1 MEATKVKRAK
11 RLGLYINVGGKRD
24 NETKNEMMNTAL
36 KTSQFVGPSVYLH
49 ARAKNIETCILPKLI
64 YSLRHYPKAKAFM
77 KKLNAV
83 IINQLWLDKKTML
96 IKKSSTHHINKGYK
110 FEKPTKINLDSQ
122 NDGSKKLSVL

>member
-11 RLGLYINVGGKRD
+11 IVGLFINVGGKLD
-24 NETKNEMMNTAL
+24 NETKNDMMNTAL
-36 KTSQFVGPSVYLH
+36 KTSPFVGPSVYLH
-49 ARAKNIETCILPKLI
+49 ARAKNIETFILPKLI

-83 IINQLWLDKKTML
+83 IINQLWLDKKNNVNQ
-96 IKKSSTHHINKGYK
+96 KSSTHHINKGYR

-122 NDGSKKLSVL
+122 IDGSKKLSVL